1 MSRLDNILF
10 SQSCVIM
17 SSSKTRKS
25 FSIKEKTSIIKEFE
39 SGKKQAVI
47 CKERHLAS
55 STLATILKNRDKIM
69 CATSEFSSKVKKLR
83 YAKNDNLDKAVLT
96 WFRVNR
102 ESNVPISGAI
112 LKEKAEQFSEKNGNS
127 PELKWSNGW
136 LNRFKSR
143 HNIHCGKILLL
154 IDNCSVHPQIK
165 NLQNIQLEFLPPNAT
180 SVLQPRSLKSHYR
193 KLLVKRLMQDLEEK
207 KEVQLVFRML

>member
-47 CKERHLAS
+47 CKERDLAS

-83 YAKNDNLDKAVLT
+83 CAKNDNLDKAVLT

-102 ESNVPISGAI
+102 ESNVPISG
-112 LKEKAEQFSEKNGNS
+112 
-127 PELKWSNGW
+127 P
-136 LNRFKSR
+136 
-143 HNIHCGKILLL
+143 C
-154 IDNCSVHPQIK
+154 
-165 NLQNIQLEFLPPNAT
+165 
-180 SVLQPRSLKSHYR
+180 
-193 KLLVKRLMQDLEEK
+193 
-207 KEVQLVFRML
+207 

>member
-83 YAKNDNLDKAVLT
+83 YAKNDTLDKAVLT

-112 LKEKAEQFSEKNGNS
+112 LKEKAEQFSDKIGNS
-127 PELKWSNGW
+127 PELK
-136 LNRFKSR
+136 
-143 HNIHCGKILLL
+143 
-154 IDNCSVHPQIK
+154 
-165 NLQNIQLEFLPPNAT
+165 
-180 SVLQPRSLKSHYR
+180 
-193 KLLVKRLMQDLEEK
+193 
-207 KEVQLVFRML
+207 